1 MALPDLPGYSRLKP
15 QELRERGLSSKTRA
29 VETPGGE
36 VISRRQYENLRIANA
51 RNLYPEV
58 LGWRSWSHFQ
68 GARKAPLYQY
78 DMDKALKANPDKSAK
93 QMRQIDSRFN
103 RLFSGAMPHWKY
115 RRSPEYRDPNGPVA
129 RFLVYLGFRSEADT
143 HDVGETQPA

>member
-1 MALPDLPGYSRLKP
+1 MALPEVPGYRKLSPK
-15 QELRERGLSSKTRA
+15 ELRSKGLSSKARA
-29 VETPGGE
+29 VETPSGE

-58 LGWRSWSHFQ
+58 LGWRSWSQFQ
-68 GARKAPLYQY
+68 DARKSPLYNY
-78 DMDKALKANPDKSAK
+78 DMDKALKANPDVDAK
-93 QMRQIDSRFN
+93 HMRQIDSTFN
-103 RLFSGAMPHWKY
+103 RLFSAAMPWWK
-115 RRSPEYRDPNGPVA
+115 RRTSPEYRDPDGPVA